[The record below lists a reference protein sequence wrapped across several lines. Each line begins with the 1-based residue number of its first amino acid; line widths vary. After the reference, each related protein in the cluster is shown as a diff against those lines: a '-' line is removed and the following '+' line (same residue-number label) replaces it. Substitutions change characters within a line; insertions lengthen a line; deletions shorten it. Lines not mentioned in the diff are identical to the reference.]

1 MSAIAIVTRQ
11 PVAAN
16 DIEDAVS
23 AAELDWLASL
33 LNDARAAGIPY
44 DGASMRRFE
53 TAWTRLERLA
63 VSLGMPENSEESAAD
78 WAEDY
83 LRRHGRTLEALPALI
98 IGTPEYRRRHI
109 AMLWQGQLWHEAI
122 MLLSGGFAIAFL
134 FYAIAQELQ
143 AWM

>member
-1 MSAIAIVTRQ
+1 MSAIALVARQ
-11 PVAAN
+11 PCSAN

-33 LNDARAAGIPY
+33 LNDARAAGIPH

-83 LRRHGRTLEALPALI
+83 LRRHGRTVEVIPALI

-109 AMLWQGQLWHEAI
+109 AMLWQAQLWHEAVMI
-122 MLLSGGFAIAFL
+122 LAAAGLLSL
-134 FYAIAQELQ
+134 MFYAAAQELQ